1 MVLKKKKKNGREKIT
16 KGGRGNDLFLEQL
29 KPVLPLREL

>member
-1 MVLKKKKKNGREKIT
+1 MVLKKKKWEEKIT